1 MESECL
7 LIFEYFLTAIS
18 DTFYTIYTLMSAL
31 MLTNAKKTQ
40 ELAMLLGTGRTLH
53 QKQRFPLRISSVNVT
68 KSEI

>member
-1 MESECL
+1 
-7 LIFEYFLTAIS
+7 
-18 DTFYTIYTLMSAL
+18 